1 MIDYISEIT
10 NLPIYI
16 INAGLSAI
24 MLGFVSGLIGS
35 FIILRNMSLMGDA
48 LSHAVLPGVAISYM
62 LNINILFGASI
73 FGLLASMI
81 IQYISEKSPIKSDTS
96 IGIILSSFFAL
107 GIILIS
113 KADSGIDLNHVMF
126 GNILA
131 VPNSELLQSFIVL
144 VVVFIL
150 IVIFYKQLLLTSF
163 DPVVAEASGVNVKFY
178 HYLLMLMLSVVTVS
192 SLSQVGVVLVIAML
206 IIPSATAYLWTDN
219 LKKMIILSSLIGVF
233 SGIVGTYISFYYNL
247 ATSATIVLAKTVIF
261 TIAFITSPK
270 NDFRRRFIK

>member
-1 MIDYISEIT
+1 MINYISEIT
-10 NLPIYI
+10 NLPMYI
-16 INAGLSAI
+16 INAGFSAI

-35 FIILRNMSLMGDA
+35 FIVLRNMSLMGDA

-113 KADSGIDLNHVMF
+113 KAESGIDLNHVMF

-144 VVVFIL
+144 LVVFIL

-233 SGIVGTYISFYYNL
+233 SGVIGTYFSFNYNL
-247 ATSATIVLAKTVIF
+247 ATSATIVLVKTVIF